1 MGKNKLK
8 GRTICPRCHK
18 AFDNRTEGFIL
29 YGLVYC
35 ADCYNEI
42 TEFSTY
48 TDHRKKK
55 IV

>member
-1 MGKNKLK
+1 MSKNKLK

-35 ADCYNEI
+35 ANCYHKMDEMFKSKNMN
-42 TEFSTY
+42 
-48 TDHRKKK
+48 HPNN
-55 IV
+55 